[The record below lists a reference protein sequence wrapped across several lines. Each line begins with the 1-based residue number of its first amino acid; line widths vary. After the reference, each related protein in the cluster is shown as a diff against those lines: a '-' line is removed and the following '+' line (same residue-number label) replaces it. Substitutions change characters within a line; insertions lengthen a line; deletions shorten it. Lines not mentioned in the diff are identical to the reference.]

1 MFHNG
6 VVLVLVQTVIE
17 TRAVT
22 QMISPN
28 TQNSKLTFK
37 LVKQWHTNCLFFVAH
52 GILSTNILTAVFF
65 LFFVRAF
72 FMISAAFFVHL
83 PFSFPLF
90 FLNNS

>member
-1 MFHNG
+1 
-6 VVLVLVQTVIE
+6 
-17 TRAVT
+17 
-22 QMISPN
+22 MISPN

-72 FMISAAFFVHL
+72 FMISAAFFCALAYFLSLV
-83 PFSFPLF
+83 